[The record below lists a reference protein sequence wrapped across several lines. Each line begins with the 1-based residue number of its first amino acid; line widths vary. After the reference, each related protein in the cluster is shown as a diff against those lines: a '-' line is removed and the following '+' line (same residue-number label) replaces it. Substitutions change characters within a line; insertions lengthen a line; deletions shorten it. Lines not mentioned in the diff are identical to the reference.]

1 MTGAR
6 EYEIL
11 VVGAGPA
18 GSMAAKAAAEQGR
31 RVCLAERLARP
42 GTPVRCGEGVGCKG
56 ASISLTLRKEWIR
69 ATIRAARFYSPAGTP
84 VELRSIA
91 ESYILDRA
99 TMDADLAEDARAA
112 GADLRTRTPIVS
124 VSFNDGWYEA
134 SGLDAQIRARCII
147 CADGVESRIARDL
160 GWSTALQ
167 LNDLESCA
175 FARVTHESI
184 DQSLVEFHVGTNI
197 APGGYAWV
205 FPRGN
210 CEANVG
216 LGVMGLRHDAGR
228 AREHLRAFIARRFP
242 GASAGGFHCGGVPVG
257 RWMRPLVREG
267 AMLAGD
273 AARQVGAING
283 AGIAYSLFAGKTA
296 GTVAAQAFSG
306 GTFDS
311 RRLKEYER
319 IWARRFGRHL
329 DRSWRLK
336 EMAVRFSDD
345 YLDSVAAALAKED
358 PARLNY
364 MRVFVKAFAGHPLLL
379 LKAFR
384 LFA

>member
-1 MTGAR
+1 MTGTR
-6 EYEIL
+6 EYDIL

-31 RVCLAERLARP
+31 RVCLAERLVRP
-42 GTPVRCGEGVGCKG
+42 GIPARCGEGIGRKG

-69 ATIRAARFYSPAGTP
+69 ATIRAARFYSPSGTT
-84 VELRSIA
+84 VEVRSVA
-91 ESYILDRA
+91 ESYILDREK
-99 TMDADLAEDARAA
+99 MDADLAEEAKAA
-112 GADLRTRTPIVS
+112 GADLRTRTPIVA
-124 VSFNDGWYEA
+124 VALRNGWYEA
-134 SGLDAQIRARCII
+134 SSPDLQVRARCII

-160 GWSTALQ
+160 GWNTALR
-167 LNDLESCA
+167 LSDMESCA
-175 FARVTHESI
+175 FARVTHESV

-216 LGVMGLRHDAGR
+216 LGVMGLRHDAGK

-257 RWMRPLVREG
+257 RFLRPLVREG
-267 AMLAGD
+267 AMLVGD

-283 AGIAYSLFAGKTA
+283 AGIAYALFAGKTA
-296 GTVAAQAFSG
+296 GTAAARAFSG
-306 GTFDS
+306 GAFDG
-311 RRLKEYER
+311 RRLKEYGR

-336 EMAVRFSDD
+336 ELAVRFSDG
-345 YLDSVAAALAKED
+345 YLDSVAAALSKED

-364 MRVFVKAFAGHPLLL
+364 ARVFFKAFAGHPLLL